1 VSYQFG
7 ANTADNGNK
16 SALQSNWGFY
26 TAESNGTTMY
36 SLISITTTNITLI
49 RSETLSDAPKP
60 FEKCERSNFQ
70 NEAFGGKVTRT
81 DCAGSRPARGKPG
94 FFGQVDTAAVMIA
107 YGLGNGRSNI
117 SAQSLNNDVLTWIRN
132 NSETLE
138 SLLVARA
145 YTVSIDPSLVHIT
158 VDKLTVAMSRLQVVL
173 SCLAL
178 LLAIVLWLGLLIF
191 ADAHWASSLMANL
204 INTTSEPRKT
214 KPGYMLRTPDV
225 ALQSGGQKKKF
236 LAVDGKMVTLYNP
249 TSIPMQQPTA
259 SPAPYMG
266 DAKNYMETGACPV
279 GYNGPIAGREGL
291 LSGHKQSYANA
302 R

>member
-1 VSYQFG
+1 
-7 ANTADNGNK
+7 
-16 SALQSNWGFY
+16 
-26 TAESNGTTMY
+26 MH

-94 FFGQVDTAAVMIA
+94 FFGQVDTAAVMVA

-145 YTVSIDPSLVHIT
+145 YTVSIDPSLVQIT
-158 VDKLTVAMSRLQVVL
+158 VDRLTVAMSHLQVVL

-178 LLAIVLWLGLLIF
+178 LLAIVLWLGLMIF

-214 KPGYMLRTPDV
+214 KPGYILRTPDV

-266 DAKNYMETGACPV
+266 DAKNYMEAGACPA
-279 GYNGPIAGREGL
+279 GYDGPIAAREGL
-291 LSGHKQSYANA
+291 LSGHKQSYANP